1 MVEAMTKSYR
11 VTYERDED
19 GRWVAS
25 VASVPGCHT
34 QGKTLRQARERI
46 REALGL
52 FVRGAASARLV
63 DDVRLPASVLR
74 LIDEQRLA
82 RHRAEHERKRAQAA
96 ARQTARRLTRSLRL
110 SVRDA
115 AELLGLSHQ
124 RIQQLLHDAA

>member
-1 MVEAMTKSYR
+1 MVEAMIKSYR

-19 GRWVAS
+19 GWWVAS

-82 RHRAEHERKRAQAA
+82 RDRAEHERRRAHAA
-96 ARQTARRLTRSLRL
+96 TRQTARRLTRSLRL